1 MTRCSLLTGR
11 GASIRVGGIQIKG
24 RPMQT
29 THQNSTAVSSRRWCR
44 SGARSPDSTIRHC
57 RFSSSNLLRITSPL
71 APASSLLLVG
81 SAQIIREL
89 VHHPTHN
96 ESKPY
101 WAYTFGLYCYVSP
114 WLAWFLG
121 LLANRHIRI
130 AQAEATARLSAW
142 GPSGYAVTHDI
153 GDMAGGIHPHNKT
166 G

>member
-1 MTRCSLLTGR
+1 MVLRYVSVAYRSRGGQCKRPIRILRLSARGDGAGVALAHRIQQFGIAVFPRPTCS
-11 GASIRVGGIQIKG
+11 V
-24 RPMQT
+24 
-29 THQNSTAVSSRRWCR
+29 
-44 SGARSPDSTIRHC
+44 
-57 RFSSSNLLRITSPL
+57 LRAPL
-71 APASSLLLVG
+71 HRQAASSLWDRHKLSV
-81 SAQIIREL
+81 SWYP
-89 VHHPTHN
+89 HPTHN

-114 WLAWFLG
+114 WLPWFLG